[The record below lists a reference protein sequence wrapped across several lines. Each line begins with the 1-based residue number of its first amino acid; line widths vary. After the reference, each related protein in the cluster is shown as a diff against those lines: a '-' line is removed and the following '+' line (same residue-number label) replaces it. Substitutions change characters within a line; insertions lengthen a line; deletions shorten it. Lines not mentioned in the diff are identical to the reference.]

1 MAYFELSNGST
12 VGFRYSSVNLDTL
25 TDVDVP
31 MPATTIAILFTNN
44 SWCWDPSLPLSDPH
58 CDDDFTD
65 SDGDGL
71 ADWEELLATWG
82 YATNPSLFDTDGDG
96 VDDLTEIF
104 NETDPTNPCSNLL
117 DTDDDGLNNYFENS
131 TGCDLIFGFGGNGT
145 TDTYF
150 TLWDD
155 ADTDDGGVT
164 DGQEYLDGTNPQNNS
179 ADDLNPLDSD
189 GDGIPDTIEQ
199 AIGLD
204 WLNPD
209 TDGGGVP
216 DGQECGP

>member
-1 MAYFELSNGST
+1 
-12 VGFRYSSVNLDTL
+12 
-25 TDVDVP
+25 
-31 MPATTIAILFTNN
+31 
-44 SWCWDPSLPLSDPH
+44 
-58 CDDDFTD
+58 
-65 SDGDGL
+65 
-71 ADWEELLATWG
+71 
-82 YATNPSLFDTDGDG
+82 
-96 VDDLTEIF
+96 
-104 NETDPTNPCSNLL
+104 PTNPCSNLL
-117 DTDDDGLNNYFENS
+117 DTDEDGLNNYFENS

-179 ADDLNPLDSD
+179 ADDLNPMDSD

-209 TDGGGVP
+209 TDGGGIP
-216 DGQECGP
+216 DGQECGPDFWILNCVG